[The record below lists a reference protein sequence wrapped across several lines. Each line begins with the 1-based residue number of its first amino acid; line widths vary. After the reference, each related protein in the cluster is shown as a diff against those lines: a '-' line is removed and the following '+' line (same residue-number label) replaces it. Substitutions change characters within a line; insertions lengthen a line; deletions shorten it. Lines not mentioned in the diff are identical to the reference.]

1 MDETQQRLSD
11 ETFAAL
17 AERIESLPIEH
28 VDWVV
33 QIFLECRRAREAEA
47 QYIAAGEQ
55 GAGGGDPTRIVLD
68 TADWLRTLWE
78 VGYMGSEALP
88 AQPRSEFPQINV
100 EDILKSA
107 LFARIRR
114 GKRPL
119 PFPPPTR
126 DGMPWHEVVEC
137 DQPIAVRAEVTP
149 HGQCIIEGC
158 GSWLVQTAEP
168 DGSHIVQHRGKGPLY
183 RLALDGQGGG
193 TLHMQPASLV
203 RRIVR
208 QERVGIVAWLLEWPQ
223 DNGAIAQVPLR
234 APSWERA
241 EAEAQR
247 WVALRHPDL
256 YGQIRYERSE
266 A

>member
-1 MDETQQRLSD
+1 MDEIQAPLAEDTL
-11 ETFAAL
+11 AAL
-17 AERIESLPIEH
+17 AERIESLPAEH

-33 QIFLECRRAREAEA
+33 QLFLECRRAREAEA
-47 QYIAAGEQ
+47 TFLAAGCQEQ
-55 GAGGGDPTRIVLD
+55 GAGDATQIVLD

-88 AQPRSEFPQINV
+88 APPRSDFPQINV
-100 EDILKSA
+100 EDIVKSA

-119 PFPPPTR
+119 PFPPPIR
-126 DGMPWHEVVEC
+126 DGMPWHEVVES
-137 DQPIAVRAEVTP
+137 DEAFDVRAEATRDNRA
-149 HGQCIIEGC
+149 IIEGC
-158 GSWLVQTAEP
+158 AEWLVIENDA
-168 DGSHIVQHRGKGPLY
+168 GKLVVQHRGKGPLY
-183 RLALDGQGGG
+183 RLTLDGQGNGR
-193 TLHMQPASLV
+193 LQRQPATLT

-208 QERVGIVAWLLEWPQ
+208 QERANIVAWLLEWPKA
-223 DNGAIAQVPLR
+223 DGGVTQVPLR
-234 APSWERA
+234 AANWERA
-241 EAEAQR
+241 ENEAQR

>member
-1 MDETQQRLSD
+1 MEATQERLS
-11 ETFAAL
+11 EGTFTAL

-55 GAGGGDPTRIVLD
+55 GAAGGDPTRIVLD

-78 VGYMGSEALP
+78 VGYMGSDVLPALP
-88 AQPRSEFPQINV
+88 RSDFPQINV

-126 DGMPWHEVVEC
+126 DGIPWHEVVES
-137 DQPIAVRAEVTP
+137 DQPVAVRAEVTP
-149 HGQCIIEGC
+149 NGQCIIDGC
-158 GSWLVQTAEP
+158 GSWLVQTTEA
-168 DGSHIVQHRGKGPLY
+168 DRSHIVQHRGKGPLY
-183 RLALDGQGGG
+183 RLALDGKGGG
-193 TLHMQPASLV
+193 TLHKQPADIV

-208 QERVGIVAWLLEWPQ
+208 QERIGIVAWLLEWPQ
-223 DNGAIAQVPLR
+223 ESGGLVQVPLR
-234 APSWERA
+234 AANWDGA
-241 EAEAQR
+241 EAEAHR
-247 WVALRHPDL
+247 WIALRHPDL